1 MRASLSAIFFAVLL
15 LLISPQMA
23 RPTMIDSVDPTTA
36 KAGDVVTATGTDIGS
51 EQVTEV
57 YLTSGGTDLK
67 VEVVEQTAKSLK
79 FKVPAAIKA
88 GRWALLINVK
98 QGEGRALMELPVK
111 ITVK

>member
-1 MRASLSAIFFAVLL
+1 MRASLSAIFLAFVLML
-15 LLISPQMA
+15 LSPQVA
-23 RPTMIDSVDPTTA
+23 RPTVIDSVDPATA

-51 EQVTEV
+51 DQVTEV
-57 YLTSGGTDLK
+57 YLTSGSTDLK
-67 VEVVEQTAKSLK
+67 VEVVEQTSKSIK

-111 ITVK
+111 VTVE